1 MRHGRNDDAF
11 LCTSFPVLARVWNM
25 MSGQAREGRLELRAR
40 SRVASSC
47 GRPVCREARDSF
59 LVRCTGQKTH
69 KLGCQ
74 KCQKSVVVKILLLS
88 ERSILLARR
97 QSKEQRQSK
106 EKAPM

>member
-11 LCTSFPVLARVWNM
+11 LCTSFPVLAKVWNM

-59 LVRCTGQKTH
+59 LVICKGQKTR
-69 KLGCQ
+69 GWPIRQ
-74 KCQKSVVVKILLLS
+74 VDLLREES
-88 ERSILLARR
+88 
-97 QSKEQRQSK
+97 QRFFS
-106 EKAPM
+106 A

>member
-1 MRHGRNDDAF
+1 MRRGRKDDAF

-69 KLGCQ
+69 KLR
-74 KCQKSVVVKILLLS
+74 CQKSVVVKMLLLS

-97 QSKEQRQSK
+97 QNK
-106 EKAPM
+106 

>member
-1 MRHGRNDDAF
+1 MRRGRKDDAF

-25 MSGQAREGRLELRAR
+25 MSGQAREGRLELRAS

-47 GRPVCREARDSF
+47 GRPLCREGDSF

-74 KCQKSVVVKILLLS
+74 KCQKSVVVKMLLLS

-97 QSKEQRQSK
+97 QNK
-106 EKAPM
+106 

>member
-59 LVRCTGQKTH
+59 LVRCKGQKTH
-69 KLGCQ
+69 NLGCP
-74 KCQKSVVVKILLLS
+74 
-88 ERSILLARR
+88 
-97 QSKEQRQSK
+97 SKVSK
-106 EKAPM
+106 VCCGENVTFV